1 MATLSLNAL
10 KTGDYIKLNNR
21 PYLVVSTQHLH
32 IGRGGAVLKIK
43 IKDIVENNLLEKTFK
58 GDEKIEEAEIKKRKA
73 IFLYQKGENV
83 FFMDGENYEEFNLP
97 LSLLKEKIKF
107 LKEGSEVKVIIFEN
121 KPITIEL
128 PKKVELK
135 VISAPPG
142 VRGDTAQGSVTKPV
156 TLETGLKIQ
165 APLFIKEG
173 DIIRVNTEKEE
184 YVERVQ

>member
-1 MATLSLNAL
+1 
-10 KTGDYIKLNNR
+10 
-21 PYLVVSTQHLH
+21 
-32 IGRGGAVLKIK
+32 
-43 IKDIVENNLLEKTFK
+43 
-58 GDEKIEEAEIKKRKA
+58 
-73 IFLYQKGENV
+73 
-83 FFMDGENYEEFNLP
+83 MDGENYEEFNLP